1 LSWANNHAFRGH
13 ASTNLENEKMGE
25 LIAFKPARRR
35 ARLRATPGGPGTVV
49 FFTGVRQERFENLEY
64 ASAKAVAGRRAGKVP
79 VRRSGK
85 RKERAGAGPKA

>member
-1 LSWANNHAFRGH
+1 
-13 ASTNLENEKMGE
+13 MGE

-64 ASAKAVAGRRAGKVP
+64 AAAKAIVARRAGKTST
-79 VRRSGK
+79 RRPGK
-85 RKERAGAGPKA
+85 RKEKAGAGPKA